1 MLTFALVDFVK
12 SKFCSIHFTI
22 ILAGLKKIVRYT
34 DRGLRYTEVRYIE
47 VPLYKQKHTPTN
59 SSNTKAEKIII
70 IIISLENP
78 NPRNMLERPQNRH
91 TPNKAFVHFFNPDKS
106 TNIIWCQKPQLKLI
120 SRRDKCQQPHT
131 RHTLSKN
138 TCR

>member
-12 SKFCSIHFTI
+12 SRFCSIHFTI
-22 ILAGLKKIVRYT
+22 ILAGLKKIFRYT

-59 SSNTKAEKIII
+59 SSKTKAEKKL
-70 IIISLENP
+70 IIISLEYP
-78 NPRNMLERPQNRH
+78 NPRNMLERPQNRQ

-106 TNIIWCQKPQLKLI
+106 TNIIWCQKPQLKLTS
-120 SRRDKCQQPHT
+120 SRNKCQQPHT